1 MVKIIACDKDSSLIE
16 DDSAE
21 SGFDPEW
28 YLLAGIPPEVA
39 ERTELGTY

>member
-16 DDSAE
+16 DDCSE

-28 YLLAGIPPEVA
+28 YLLVGIPPEVA
-39 ERTELGTY
+39 EWTELGTY

>member
-1 MVKIIACDKDSSLIE
+1 MVKIIVCDEDSPLIE
-16 DDSAE
+16 DDSVA

-39 ERTELGTY
+39 EWTELGTY